1 MQVLVEKLSART
13 SDWPLKI
20 MIRKQ
25 EEGWPQE
32 LAGFEPSF
40 KEEKDRAGVR
50 MLRQVQAGK
59 LAELLILTIK
69 PDAGIYDLQKAFK
82 AFAGKLEE
90 FKEPALAAWLSSDF
104 SDQEFT
110 QIARTLILL
119 DNKFDQHIKSGYKN
133 TLTPEDTEDED
144 DNRVKQIVLLTDR
157 AEADQLLHEADSLA
171 QATALARNLVN
182 EPANIMT
189 PRQLA
194 QEAEKLAQE
203 TGFEIEVLG
212 PQKIQDLGMDA
223 YWSVAKGSAEEPR
236 FIIMRYLNNPQSEEV
251 LALVGKGLCYD
262 SGGYDLKPG
271 SGMRTMNSDM
281 AGSAAVIATMGALA
295 REKAP
300 VNVVALVAA
309 CENMVSG
316 SSFRNG
322 DIIGSL
328 AGKSIEIM
336 STDAEGRLTL
346 ADAVTYAWQKEKAT
360 AIVDIATLTGA
371 VIVALGDHITGSISD
386 SDELWQA
393 AEAASQLSGDK
404 LWRLPIDDDYEEKNK
419 SERADIKN
427 GGYRGGGSI
436 TAGLFVRA
444 FANNTPFLHLD
455 IAGTSYNESGTD
467 RFPKGASGV
476 GAELLYYLS
485 KEFFA

>member
-1 MQVLVEKLSART
+1 MQVLVEKLSPLT
-13 SDWPLKI
+13 CDWPLKLA
-20 MIRKQ
+20 IRKLN
-25 EEGWPQE
+25 GAWPAE
-32 LAGFEPSF
+32 LADFEAVF
-40 KEEKDRAGVR
+40 KEEADKAGVR
-50 MLRQVQAGK
+50 ILRQVQDDK
-59 LAELLILTIK
+59 IAELLVLTIK
-69 PDAGIYDLQKAFK
+69 QEAGIYDLQKAFK
-82 AFAGKLEE
+82 AFADKLAE
-90 FKEPALAAWLSSDF
+90 FKEPSLAAWISPDF

-110 QIARTLILL
+110 QIARTLMLL

-133 TLTPEDTEDED
+133 TLTPEDAEEEDQD
-144 DNRVKQIVLLTDR
+144 KLKQITLLTDR
-157 AEADQLLHEADSLA
+157 PEAEKLLHEANSLA
-171 QATALARNLVN
+171 RATGLARRLVN

-194 QEAEKLAQE
+194 CEAENLAKE
-203 TGFEIEVLG
+203 TGFEIEILG
-212 PQKIQDLGMDA
+212 PQAIQDLGMEA

-236 FIIMRYLNNPQSEEV
+236 FIIMRYLNNPQSEEI

-316 SSFRNG
+316 CSFRNG

-371 VIVALGDHITGSISD
+371 VIVALADHVTGSISD
-386 SDELWQA
+386 SDVLWQA
-393 AEAASQLSGDK
+393 AETGSKLSGDK

-444 FANNTPFLHLD
+444 FANQTPFLHLD
-455 IAGTSYNESGTD
+455 IAGTSYNESGSD

-485 KEFFA
+485 KAFFA